1 MRFRLAA
8 LLSGLCIVISAVPLF
23 AGAAAEAEPSV
34 QTFSEKNPVRVFVS
48 VQPQKYFVERVGGS
62 RVSVEVLVEPGR
74 DPHSY
79 DPSPRQ
85 LTSLS
90 RADVFFSIGMPFES
104 TLIPKLVRIN
114 PRMRVVDT
122 LEGIEFLPAPGHG
135 HEEDTHAEE
144 IHEEDHDPHVWL
156 GPREVRKQIQNIHTA
171 LSELDRDGA
180 EDYAV
185 LFNEFDAEI
194 RQMDRNFA
202 ELLAPVQGSSILVFH
217 PSFGYFTNSY
227 GIHQKTIELDGKE
240 PSPRHLETLIDQAMK
255 DGIRV
260 ILTQPEFP
268 VRSAEIIAEAID
280 GTVVSMNPLDPD
292 WTNLMNRLAETI
304 ARAAY

>member
-1 MRFRLAA
+1 M
-8 LLSGLCIVISAVPLF
+8 
-23 AGAAAEAEPSV
+23 
-34 QTFSEKNPVRVFVS
+34 
-48 VQPQKYFVERVGGS
+48 
-62 RVSVEVLVEPGR
+62 
-74 DPHSY
+74 
-79 DPSPRQ
+79 
-85 LTSLS
+85 
-90 RADVFFSIGMPFES
+90 
-104 TLIPKLVRIN
+104 
-114 PRMRVVDT
+114 
-122 LEGIEFLPAPGHG
+122 
-135 HEEDTHAEE
+135 
-144 IHEEDHDPHVWL
+144 
-156 GPREVRKQIQNIHTA
+156 
-171 LSELDRDGA
+171 
-180 EDYAV
+180 
-185 LFNEFDAEI
+185 FNEFDAEI